1 LRIALAF
8 MPILRGLFFLFIA
21 LAASLFAEPQPVPH
35 GTVELIPEVRSI
47 QPGASFTVGLHFRLE
62 PGWHI
67 YWKNPGDSGLPPRI
81 GWQLPN
87 GITAGEIEWPT
98 PKRLPVG
105 PLLDYGYEGD
115 VLLPVTLKAASDLP
129 ETNAVDLRGNLRVLV
144 CRETCIPGKAALSL
158 NLPVQKGASPKIA
171 ANQHLFEQARA
182 SMPHPAPSAW
192 KLSAKENGSQI
203 VLSVQGATAKGN
215 YLFFPANPG
224 QIENASPQLNNPL
237 PSGTEIAL
245 HKSAQSKQV
254 PSTLEGL
261 LIVPEPASAAQHTA
275 YVINAPVTA
284 NSVPGTQAAASPAQG
299 SQSLIVV
306 MLLALGGGL
315 ILNLMPCVFPVLS
328 IKTLHLLES
337 AGKNHRVVRL
347 SAMAYTLGVLVS
359 FWVLVAALL
368 GLRAGGRHLGWGFQL
383 QSPPFVAFLCCLLFI
398 LGVSLA
404 GLFEIGQSFM
414 SVGSG
419 LAQRGGYSGSFFT
432 GVLATVVATPC
443 TAPFMGAAVGFALSQ
458 TVFACILVFTA
469 MAFGLASPFLLLA
482 LAPQL
487 GRLLPRPGRW
497 METLKQFMAF
507 PIFATVIWLLWVFGQ
522 QTDINALTQLLI
534 ALLVISGGGWVLNRW
549 SRSRIASALAAIAVL
564 AATIFSVSMAASA
577 KPEVAAARS
586 AANPGNGLAWEPFT
600 PEKLANYRASGKP
613 VLIDF
618 TAAWCLTCQ
627 VNDRVVFQSGDV
639 QQRLKS
645 TQIALLRADWTSYDP
660 AITETLAQY
669 GRSAVPLYVLYG
681 PNQRQPVLL
690 PDGLLRP
697 STLLGALDDLKL

>member
-1 LRIALAF
+1 
-8 MPILRGLFFLFIA
+8 MPILRGLFFLSIA
-21 LAASLFAEPQPVPH
+21 FAVLFAEPQPIPH

-67 YWKNPGDSGLPPRI
+67 YWKNPGDSGLPPRV

-87 GITAGEIEWPT
+87 GITAGDIEWPT

-115 VLLPVTLKAASDLP
+115 VLLPVTLKATPDLP
-129 ETNAVDLRGNLRVLV
+129 ETNAAELKGNLRVLV
-144 CRETCIPGKAALSL
+144 CRETCIPGKAALGL
-158 NLPVQKGASPKIA
+158 KLPVQKGPPAKIA
-171 ANQHLFEQARA
+171 ANQQLFEQARA
-182 SMPHPAPSAW
+182 SMPQPAPSAW
-192 KLSAKENGSQI
+192 KVAAKENGNQI
-203 VLSVQGATAKGN
+203 VLSIQGASVKGN

-224 QIENASPQLNNPL
+224 EIENASPQLNTPL
-237 PSGTEIAL
+237 PSGIEIAL
-245 HKSAQSKQV
+245 HKSGQSKQA

-261 LIVPEPASAAQHTA
+261 LLAPESAGSAQHTA
-275 YVINAPVTA
+275 YVINAPVKA
-284 NSVPGTQAAASPAQG
+284 NSVSSAAQAAPPAQA
-299 SQSLIVV
+299 SQSLVLTMI
-306 MLLALGGGL
+306 LAFCGGL

-347 SAMAYTLGVLVS
+347 SAVAYTLGVLVS

-398 LGVSLA
+398 LGLSLA
-404 GLFEIGQSFM
+404 GLFEIGQSFV

-419 LAQRGGYSGSFFT
+419 LAQRRGYSGSFFT

-458 TVFACILVFTA
+458 TALACTLVFTA

-482 LAPQL
+482 LAPQM

-522 QTDINALTQLLI
+522 QTDINALTQLLV
-534 ALLVISGGGWVLNRW
+534 ALLVISAGGWVLSRW
-549 SRSRIASALAAIAVL
+549 SRNRIASALASIAVL
-564 AATIFSVSMAASA
+564 AATIFSVSMAATA
-577 KPEVAAARS
+577 KPEVAARS
-586 AANPGNGLAWEPFT
+586 NAANPGSGLAWEPFT
-600 PEKLANYRASGKP
+600 PEKLATYRANGKP

-639 QQRLKS
+639 RQRLKN
-645 TQIALLRADWTSYDP
+645 TKIALLRADWTSYDP

-681 PNQRQPVLL
+681 PNQTQPVLL

-697 STLLGALDDLKL
+697 STLLGALDDLRL